1 MVTLRWL
8 ASAFMALLLTAPALE
23 AVQISL
29 PEVTAAP
36 GEKVRVPV
44 QISALAAG
52 DEIFSSNMDM
62 RFDASVILLDRVDVS
77 RTGSLSASWIVA
89 ANVRQLPE
97 GDASEGQVLIGA
109 ATARDKITSDGT
121 FFYIEIEVAT
131 DAPIGSTSAL
141 SIQKVLLNNGEP
153 KATITNGSL
162 TVVGER
168 IKADFTAIPQE
179 GIAPLEVN
187 FTDQSSG
194 DIETYA
200 WDFGD
205 GDTSSEQ
212 NPVHVYQA
220 RGTYTVALTVANSAG
235 NNTESKEG
243 YITVNPDQRPPE
255 IIEGPIVLGIGHNS
269 GTAYWKTNEE
279 SNSQV
284 QYCGLSIRPILA
296 NEDEIIRLFVEELRD
311 LNELGNGDDGETV
324 LRWLHRGE
332 MPHFGD
338 NAASHFPLIAECTSL
353 VQEDLVIDH
362 RVPLTGLSPLTFY
375 IYRMRSADD
384 DGNNSAWKGGF
395 FITRA
400 RPDDEPPVI
409 VKGPQ
414 ATPAKNRALI
424 QWTTDEPSNSFVEF
438 GTDEDFQGAERLV
451 INEFVFRHSVWLE
464 NLDASTTYYYR
475 VRSSD
480 SAGNASTLRRGFFR
494 TLGNNDRPPVI
505 TSSPKVTLRTPFKAL
520 IEWRTSKPTTSRV
533 NYGSSESYGRFAA
546 SDELVQHHR
555 VLLTP
560 LEAQTLYHFQAASV
574 DASGNEVQSTDD
586 TFVTRGNPDVRPPGI
601 VRKPYV
607 IFRGTDRVTIG
618 WEVDEPSNGRIEFGR
633 NGDYGRSVD
642 IPEFEREHS
651 VTLTGLTP
659 NTTYHARIQMVDL
672 EGNGPKRSKNFTF
685 KTASLRDTQA
695 PVIESVPSVI
705 DRSHNAVTVSWRTNE
720 ASDSRVD
727 FGTTTN
733 YDRQAGDIELVQHHV
748 VIITGLEPGTTYQGR
763 VASTDAFGNGPSQS
777 DNFSFSTRPT
787 ADDTPPVI
795 YAGPAVV
802 ARTHDSAIIEWRTNE
817 LAEGTVEYGTDT
829 NYGLEVI
836 SDQLK
841 FVHRVTLANLEAN
854 TNYHFQVSSLDA
866 AGNGPTLSRDL
877 TFRTEAIENI
887 QPPHISQLS
896 VRKVTQ
902 NSALIKWHTNKPA
915 DSAIEYGITD
925 SYGERVESPEFVRE
939 RQVYLSGL
947 QLNTLYH
954 FRVISSSL
962 DGGETTSRDYTFR
975 TDAERDNTP
984 PLIVHRPEIVSSHS
998 TATLL
1003 WRTNE
1008 PCYARVRFG
1017 TEQTLGTTAEHVFEV
1032 DSAHED
1038 HNITITGL
1046 VRGTHYFFTL
1056 VLRDLNGNETVIGGN
1071 GAGKVVAPLVQ
1082 AGDISFFT
1090 DEEADFKAPS
1100 IVSGPR
1106 IIAQSD
1112 TEALIA
1118 WTTDEVGDSRLFIE
1132 NGSQLDEVAFIPE
1145 HEFEHQ
1151 ILLSELEPGQTY
1163 RVRVGSADPVGN
1175 GPSQSES
1182 FSFTTSAGADVSP
1195 PQLLAS
1201 PVVVALSQNAAT
1213 ISWETD
1219 EAALSDVRYGKSALN
1234 ASVSGLGLAT
1244 RHSVELTNL
1253 EPSTRYEY
1261 QVGVVDASE
1270 NGPKRSKT
1278 LNFTTTA
1285 TADVVAPQIATV
1297 PQVVSLGDRTA
1308 TIAWTTDE
1316 GADGF
1321 VSFGSGS
1328 SLDRAVGRVG
1338 AELAHRVVLANLQPG
1353 TTYRYKAASVDV
1365 AGNGPSESAELSF
1378 TTLTVADKTPPA
1390 APTGLSAKALGAGKV
1405 QLNWQ
1410 AVAEADVVGYN
1421 IYRAVQGGQF
1431 AKVAGPL
1438 AAVAYVDQGLSAQ
1451 AEYVY
1456 RVTAIDVA
1464 RNEGVN
1470 SIEVAL
1476 AVELKGRGDL
1486 DGDGEVG
1493 FADFFMLAERFG
1505 RKSGDAGFSAEF
1517 DFNEDGKIDFADF
1530 FSFIDSF
1537 GIRYRSSRVVAAE
1550 TPSPLQLDLVLD
1562 QIAAGRFVV
1571 VLRAAEL
1578 HQWQGVALRL
1588 LYPQDS
1594 ARFVRAEGQAA
1605 ALFAVLEDEP
1615 GTLSLASY
1623 RGESAVGKDGDDVVA
1638 RLVFEVLP
1646 AAATALVRVD
1656 QVAAIQAGYTTQGQP
1671 LAGAAQV
1678 HLVPLAYA
1686 LEPNFPNPFNPQT
1699 QIRFQLPVAGP
1710 VSLQIYDVLGQV
1722 VQTLVAGE
1730 LPAGVHRV
1738 EWDGHNERG
1747 RGVASGVYFYVLEA
1761 TASGASAREFRQVRK
1776 LMLLR

>member
-8 ASAFMALLLTAPALE
+8 AGAFMVLLLTAPALE

-52 DEIFSSNMDM
+52 DEILSSNMDV
-62 RFDASVILLDRVDVS
+62 RFDASVILIDSVKVDRK
-77 RTGSLSASWIVA
+77 SALASSWIVA
-89 ANVRQLPE
+89 ANVRKVP
-97 GDASEGQVLIGA
+97 GGAASAGQVLIGA

-121 FFYIEIEVAT
+121 FFYIELKVAA

-141 SIQKVLLNNGEP
+141 SIQTVLLNNGQP
-153 KATITNGSL
+153 TATITNGSL
-162 TVVGER
+162 TVVGAR
-168 IKADFTAIPQE
+168 VKADFTAIPQE
-179 GIAPLEVN
+179 GIAPLEVR
-187 FTDQSSG
+187 FEDQSSG
-194 DIETYA
+194 EIETYA

-205 GDTSSEQ
+205 GGTSSEQ
-212 NPVHVYQA
+212 NPVHVYQTP
-220 RGTYTVALTVANSAG
+220 GTYTVTLTVANSAG
-235 NNTESKEG
+235 NNTENKEG

-269 GTAYWKTNEE
+269 GSAYWKTNEE
-279 SNSQV
+279 SDSQV
-284 QYCGLSIRPILA
+284 QYCGLRIRPILA
-296 NEDEIIRLFVEELRD
+296 NEAEIIRLFTQELRD
-311 LNELGNGDDGETV
+311 LNELGDDASDDDETV
-324 LRWLHRGE
+324 RRWLLRGE

-338 NAASHFPLIAECTSL
+338 NASALFPLIAQCSSL
-353 VQEDLVIDH
+353 VQENLVIDH

-375 IYRMRSADD
+375 IYRVRSADD
-384 DGNNSAWKGGF
+384 EGNNSAWKGGF

-409 VKGPQ
+409 VSGPQ
-414 ATPAKNRALI
+414 ATPAQNRALI
-424 QWTTDEPSNSFVEF
+424 QWATDEPSNSFVQF
-438 GTDEDFQGAERLV
+438 GKDENFQNAERLV
-451 INEFVFRHSVWLE
+451 VNELVFRHSVWLD
-464 NLDASTTYYYR
+464 NLDANTTYYYR

-480 SAGNASTLRRGFFR
+480 SAGNASALRRGSFR
-494 TLGNNDRPPVI
+494 TLGSNDRPPVI

-533 NYGSSESYGRFAA
+533 NYGTSEDYGRFAA
-546 SDELVQHHR
+546 SDELVQHHK

-560 LEAQTLYHFQAASV
+560 LETQTLYHFQAVSV
-574 DASGNEVQSTDD
+574 DASGNEVKSGDD
-586 TFVTRGNPDVRPPGI
+586 TFVTRGNADVRPPGI
-601 VRKPYV
+601 VEKPYV

-618 WEVDEPSNGRIEFGR
+618 WEMDEPANGRVEYGR
-633 NGDYGRSVD
+633 NSDYGRSVD
-642 IPEFEREHS
+642 IPEFLREHS
-651 VTLTGLTP
+651 VTLTGLAP

-672 EGNGPKRSKNFTF
+672 EGNGPTRSKNFTF
-685 KTASLRDTQA
+685 KTASQRDTQA
-695 PVIESVPSVI
+695 PVIESAPSVI
-705 DRSHNAVTVSWRTNE
+705 DRSHNAVTVSWRTDE

-727 FGTTTN
+727 FGTTSN
-733 YDRQAGDIELVQHHV
+733 YDRQAGDVELVQHHV

-763 VASTDAFGNGPSQS
+763 VASTDAFGNGPAQS
-777 DNFSFSTRPT
+777 DNFIFSTRPT

-841 FVHRVTLANLEAN
+841 FVHRVTLANLTAN
-854 TNYHFQVSSLDA
+854 TTYHFQVSSLDA
-866 AGNGPTLSRDL
+866 AGNGPTRSRDL
-877 TFRTEAIENI
+877 SFKTEAIEDAE
-887 QPPHISQLS
+887 PPSIRQLS

-902 NSALIKWHTNKPA
+902 NSALIKWHTSKPA
-915 DSAIEYGITD
+915 DSAVEYGITD
-925 SYGERVESPEFVRE
+925 SYGERVGSPEFERE
-939 RQVYLSGL
+939 RQVHLSGL
-947 QLNTLYH
+947 QANTLYH
-954 FRVISSSL
+954 FRVISRSL
-962 DGGETTSRDYTFR
+962 DGGEATSRDYTFR
-975 TDAERDNTP
+975 TDAERDNTRP
-984 PLIVHRPEIVSSHS
+984 WIVHRPEVVSSHS
-998 TATLL
+998 TATLR

-1008 PCYARVRFG
+1008 PCYARVRVG
-1017 TEQTLGTTAEHVFEV
+1017 TQQTWGTNAERVFEV

-1046 VRGTHYFFTL
+1046 VRGTRYFFTL
-1056 VLRDLNGNETVIGGN
+1056 VSRDLSGNETVIGGR
-1071 GAGKVVAPLVQ
+1071 GAGKVVAPLEQ
-1082 AGDISFFT
+1082 AGDISFVT

-1112 TEALIA
+1112 TEVLVA

-1132 NGSQLDEVAFIPE
+1132 NGAQFDEAAFIPE
-1145 HEFEHQ
+1145 HDFEHQ
-1151 ILLSELEPGQTY
+1151 ILLSELKPGQTY
-1163 RVRVGSADPVGN
+1163 RVRVGSTDPVGN
-1175 GPSQSES
+1175 GPGQSES
-1182 FSFTTSAGADVSP
+1182 FSFTTSATADVAA
-1195 PQLLAS
+1195 PQLLAA
-1201 PVVVALSQNAAT
+1201 PVVIGLSQSTAT

-1219 EAALSDVRYGKSALN
+1219 EASLAEVRYGVNALS
-1234 ASVSGLGLAT
+1234 ASVNGLALAT

-1253 EPSTRYEY
+1253 KPDTRYQY
-1261 QVGVVDASE
+1261 QVNIVDASE
-1270 NGPKRSKT
+1270 NGPTRSST
-1278 LNFTTTA
+1278 LNFTTA
-1285 TADVVAPQIATV
+1285 STADVVAPRIATA

-1316 GADGF
+1316 AADAF
-1321 VSFGSGS
+1321 VHFGSGS
-1328 SLDRAVGRVG
+1328 QLDRTVGRVG
-1338 AELAHRVVLANLQPG
+1338 AESAHSVVLANLAPG

-1378 TTLTVADKTPPA
+1378 TTLTQADKTPPA
-1390 APTGLSAKALGAGKV
+1390 APAGLSAKALGAGKV

-1421 IYRAVQGGQF
+1421 IYRAVQGAQF

-1438 AAVAYVDQGLSAQ
+1438 AAAAYVDQGLSAQ

-1464 RNEGVN
+1464 RNEGAN
-1470 SIEVAL
+1470 SAEVAL

-1505 RKSGDAGFSAEF
+1505 RKSGDAGFSTEF

-1530 FSFIDSF
+1530 FSFVDFF
-1537 GIRYRSSRVVAAE
+1537 GIRYRSARVVAAD
-1550 TPSPLQLDLVLD
+1550 TPAPLEVDLALDGVSAGQFEVALRAD
-1562 QIAAGRFVV
+1562 QI
-1571 VLRAAEL
+1571 E
-1578 HQWQGVALRL
+1578 QWQGVALRL
-1588 LYPQDS
+1588 LYPHDS
-1594 ARFVRAEGQAA
+1594 ARFVRAEGDAA

-1615 GTLSLASY
+1615 GLLSVASY
-1623 RGESAVGKDGDDVVA
+1623 RGEGANQNNDVLARLIFDVV
-1638 RLVFEVLP
+1638 P
-1646 AAATALVRVD
+1646 GAAPALVRVD
-1656 QVAAIQAGYTTQGQP
+1656 QIAAMQAGQMLQGQP
-1671 LAGAAQV
+1671 LAGSAQV

-1699 QIRFQLPVAGP
+1699 QIRFQLPATGP
-1710 VSLQIYDVLGQV
+1710 VSLRVYDVLGQV
-1722 VQTLVAGE
+1722 VQTLVEGE
-1730 LPAGVHRV
+1730 LTAGLHRAV
-1738 EWDGHNERG
+1738 WDGRDALG
-1747 RGVASGVYFYVLEA
+1747 RDVASGVYFYALEA
-1761 TASGASAREFRQVRK
+1761 SAVGATDRGFRQVRK
-1776 LMLLR
+1776 LLLLR